1 MSGVVSGSLV
11 RRSAR
16 AAAAAAA
23 IVLVTF
29 AATSLAQ
36 PPNKSA
42 ELAVFIRVVGA
53 NSAGDIVPI
62 AGASVRAYPAV
73 APAAITNANGE
84 AVSPVDESVVAGD
97 TVHVVVHADGYQSND
112 LRYLVTDASA
122 VRVLKSPS
130 NPLVGLLLYVT
141 AHKATYT
148 TIALL
153 PGSDPAGEDVQLTV
167 QVKDSELNA
176 VPGALVQFCCSG
188 NVVWREGDTDSKG
201 ENTSFVP
208 SAWIENGLQIV
219 AAKDGLIRY
228 SEVPTSVLDASGER
242 LFLITLPAPDAIH
255 PWAGDWKDSFGAF
268 GLRWLPA
275 DQFVTLPDQPG
286 HAELWDKLK
295 SLCSASADYYEGGY
309 NDPGDTG
316 KIVGCAAA
324 GGKLLIGRYLSDVD
338 GHGGTFAIQ
347 LSSSTEWSGTYRD
360 DGKPP
365 AKWSGTF
372 EMHFQGDGANG
383 RS

>member
-1 MSGVVSGSLV
+1 MRAGAAVAATVLLV
-11 RRSAR
+11 F
-16 AAAAAAA
+16 AA
-23 IVLVTF
+23 IAV
-29 AATSLAQ
+29 AS

-130 NPLVGLLLYVT
+130 NPLVALLLYVT

-148 TIALL
+148 TIALQ

-176 VPGALVQFCCSG
+176 VPGALVQFCCSTG
-188 NVVWREGDTDSKG
+188 NVVWREGETDSQG

-208 SAWIENGLQIV
+208 SAWIASGLQIV
-219 AAKDGLIRY
+219 AAANGLIRY
-228 SEVPTSVLDASGER
+228 SEVPTSVLDSSGEH
-242 LFLITLPAPDAIH
+242 LF
-255 PWAGDWKDSFGAF
+255 
-268 GLRWLPA
+268 LRWLPA

-295 SLCSASADYYEGGY
+295 SLCSATADYYEGGY

-324 GGKLLIGRYLSDVD
+324 GGKLLIGRYLSDAD

-360 DGKPP
+360 DGKAP

-372 EMHFQGDGANG
+372 ENHFQGDGANG
-383 RS
+383 PS

>member
-1 MSGVVSGSLV
+1 LV
-11 RRSAR
+11 RRGIR
-16 AAAAAAA
+16 AGAAVAA
-23 IVLVTF
+23 IVLLVF
-29 AATSLAQ
+29 AAIAVAS

-73 APAAITNANGE
+73 APPAITNANGE

-97 TVHVVVHADGYQSND
+97 YVHVVVHADGYQSND

-122 VRVLKSPS
+122 VRVLRNAS
-130 NPLVGLLLYVT
+130 NPLLGLIQYLT

-148 TIALL
+148 TIALE
-153 PGSDPAGEDVQLTV
+153 PGSDPAGETVQLTI

-176 VPGALVQFCCSG
+176 VPGALIQFCCSTG
-188 NVVWREGDTDSKG
+188 SVVWKEGDTDSQG

-208 SAWIENGLQIV
+208 SAWIESGLQIV
-219 AAKDGLIRY
+219 ATAHGLIRY

-242 LFLITLPAPDAIH
+242 VFLITLPTPDAIH

-275 DQFVTLPDQPG
+275 DQFVMLPDQPG

-295 SLCSASADYYEGGY
+295 SLCSPTADYYEGGY

-316 KIVGCAAA
+316 KIVGCSAA
-324 GGKLLIGRYLSDVD
+324 GGKMLIGRYLSDAD

-360 DGKPP
+360 DGKAP
-365 AKWSGTF
+365 AKWAGTF
-372 EMHFQGDGANG
+372 EQHFKGDGANG
-383 RS
+383 PS

>member
-1 MSGVVSGSLV
+1 MGGCSSSLV
-11 RRSAR
+11 RRGIR
-16 AAAAAAA
+16 AGGAVAA
-23 IVLVTF
+23 IVLVAF
-29 AATSLAQ
+29 AAIAVAQ

-42 ELAVFIRVVGA
+42 EYAVFIRVVGA

-62 AGASVRAYPAV
+62 AGASVRAYPA
-73 APAAITNANGE
+73 AAAAAITNANGE
-84 AVSPVDESVVAGD
+84 AVSPVDEGVVPGD
-97 TVHVVVHADGYQSND
+97 YLHVVVHADGYQSND
-112 LRYLVTDASA
+112 LRYLLNDASS
-122 VRVLKSPS
+122 VRVLKNPS
-130 NPLVGLLLYVT
+130 NPLVGLLQYLT
-141 AHKATYT
+141 AQKATYT
-148 TIALL
+148 TIALQ
-153 PGSDPAGEDVQLTV
+153 PGSDPAGEDVQLTI
-167 QVKDSELNA
+167 QVKDAELNP
-176 VPGALVQFCCSG
+176 VPGALIQFCCSSG
-188 NVVWREGDTDSKG
+188 NVVWKEGGTDSQG

-208 SAWIENGLQIV
+208 SAWIESGLQIV
-219 AAKDGLIRY
+219 AAAHGLIRY

-242 LFLITLPAPDAIH
+242 VFLITLPAPDAIH

-268 GLRWLPA
+268 GLRWLPV
-275 DQFVTLPDQPG
+275 DQFITLPDQPG

-295 SLCSASADYYEGGY
+295 SLCSANADYYEGGY

-324 GGKLLIGRYLSDVD
+324 GGKMLIGRYLSDVD

-372 EMHFQGDGANG
+372 EMHFQGDGANAA
-383 RS
+383 S